1 MDLHKRIDEFEG
13 LQKGWNGYGA
23 PPIPESV
30 IDRSRR
36 FASALDREAE
46 VFPTG
51 RESVQFEFGN
61 IEVEIFE
68 SSVEVLKDSTS
79 SGGGY
84 TEVSLD
90 DIDEAIEWY
99 EEA

>member
-1 MDLHKRIDEFEG
+1 MDLHKRLDEFQG

-30 IDRSRR
+30 INRSRR

-51 RESVQFEFGN
+51 RESVQFEFDN

-68 SSVEVLKDSTS
+68 SSVEVLKDSDGS
-79 SGGGY
+79 M
-84 TEVSLD
+84 EVSVEDL
-90 DIDEAIEWY
+90 DEAIERY
-99 EEA
+99 GAE

>member
-1 MDLHKRIDEFEG
+1 MDLHKRIDEFQA

-30 IDRSRR
+30 ISRSRR
-36 FASALDREAE
+36 FANKLDREAE

-51 RESVQFEFGN
+51 RESVQFEFDN

-68 SSVEVLKDSTS
+68 SSVEVLKDSTPS
-79 SGGGY
+79 DGY
-84 TEVSLD
+84 TEFSLD
-90 DIDEAIEWY
+90 DIDEAIERY
-99 EEA
+99 GGA